1 MGVFGAVDAA
11 DAVLL
16 SHFCPLRQSRMP
28 AAYYSVHAQL
38 IGNMMFVTLCMLQ
51 AKEAL
56 KHPYFDDLDRV
67 TVDAL
72 ENPEL
77 QGLDDE

>member
-1 MGVFGAVDAA
+1 MWLVV
-11 DAVLL
+11 
-16 SHFCPLRQSRMP
+16 
-28 AAYYSVHAQL
+28 
-38 IGNMMFVTLCMLQ
+38 LQ

-56 KHPYFDDLDRV
+56 KHPYFDDLDKA

-77 QGLDDE
+77 EAFADN

>member
-1 MGVFGAVDAA
+1 
-11 DAVLL
+11 VLKL
-16 SHFCPLRQSRMP
+16 RITTANLCTNHNLCPPIDFC
-28 AAYYSVHAQL
+28 A
-38 IGNMMFVTLCMLQ
+38 LQ

-56 KHPYFDDLDRV
+56 NHPYFDDLDKA

-77 QGLDDE
+77 EGLEDE

>member
-1 MGVFGAVDAA
+1 
-11 DAVLL
+11 
-16 SHFCPLRQSRMP
+16 
-28 AAYYSVHAQL
+28 
-38 IGNMMFVTLCMLQ
+38 MLQ

-56 KHPYFDDLDRV
+56 KHPYFDDLDKV

-77 QGLDDE
+77 EGLDDD